1 MESLIGK
8 TVDSYKILEVIG
20 RGGMGVVFKALDTNL
35 EKIVALK
42 MIDPFLARDEGFVR
56 RFKTEAKAL
65 ARLENPNIVR
75 VYALRETESGF
86 FMVMEYVEHKTLSI
100 CLQENG
106 PLPLNQTVSVTKQLL
121 SAVGHAHSVGVIHRD
136 IKPSNILLCAD
147 GRIKVSDFGL
157 AKVVQQ
163 KGPASTV
170 TQTRAGTLYY
180 MSPEQVKGL
189 KNVDK
194 RSDLYSLGMTV
205 YEMLAG
211 RVPFEKTD
219 SDFTIQ
225 KKIVDGEI
233 PSPVKFDA
241 NIPKKLAKIVL
252 KSIDK
257 EPDKRYQE
265 ADEMLKDLN
274 EYEAELSPR
283 IKSSKPVVPTK
294 QLPKKPIFILS
305 IAALLIGLVIIY
317 LLLFPS
323 TDENVAT
330 SKTFVSVTTRPP
342 GAQIIINGK
351 VVVNSRLPGI
361 ELEEEGEIKLQ
372 AKKDGF
378 NTIDTSFEIKKG
390 EKKSLA
396 LVLIPIPNP
405 VVTEKLTINTN
416 PEGANIYINNNSIG
430 ISPIKNFA
438 ADTGQINL
446 KIEKVG
452 FVTTDT
458 KINVQKGKENSFAF
472 ILTKIIEKGNLKITS
487 DPSGAEVWSGKEK
500 LGSTPF
506 DKTNLA
512 VGTYQLIIRK
522 NGYRDYPKSVTVSAN
537 KTSEIHTIKLTQVER
552 LTVTSQTAG
561 AEILVDGKSYGT
573 KKFDNYMELGSYTIT
588 IRKDGFTSYEEKVK
602 IEANKPK
609 VISKKLEAIVT
620 LQYGTLTVS
629 SEPSGA
635 EVLINDKSVGKTP
648 LKNYKINTGENKIT
662 IRKDNY
668 RQYHK
673 PIKIEVN
680 KPVNI
685 FVTLIPLTVKI
696 EIYAEPFGNYYVDG
710 DLKKSGLPVYRDSL
724 PAGEHRLK
732 VEHPSGKWEKTIN
745 IAGELPQ
752 TYKISFKRVMRL
764 TILSDP
770 SNAEIF
776 IDDVSIGQTTPKI
789 YEIRK
794 PGYYK
799 IQVKKE
805 RYKPSNTEEL
815 TIGTEIYE
823 GNSDE
828 EKKISFKLTK
838 IE

>member
-8 TVDSYKILEVIG
+8 TVDNYKILEVVG

-86 FMVMEYVEHKTLSI
+86 FMVMEYVEHKPLSVYI
-100 CLQENG
+100 QENG
-106 PLPLNQTVSVTKQLL
+106 PLPLKQTLSISKQLL

-157 AKVVQQ
+157 AKVIQQ

-274 EYEAELSPR
+274 EYEVDLTPKVKPS
-283 IKSSKPVVPTK
+283 KSIVPK
-294 QLPKKPIFILS
+294 RQIPKKPIIILS

-330 SKTFVSVTTRPP
+330 SKTIVSVTTRPP

-351 VVVNSRLPGI
+351 VVDNSLLPEI
-361 ELEEEGEIKLQ
+361 EMEEDGEIKLQ

-378 NTIDTSFEIKKG
+378 NQIDTSFEIKQG

-396 LVLIPIPNP
+396 LVLIPIPKP
-405 VVTEKLTINTN
+405 VVTEKLSVTTN
-416 PEGANIYINNNSIG
+416 PPGATIYLNKTSIG
-430 ISPIKNFA
+430 SAPVKNF
-438 ADTGQINL
+438 TTEIGQINL
-446 KIEKVG
+446 KVEKVG
-452 FVTTDT
+452 FASKDTIVT
-458 KINVQKGKENSFAF
+458 VQKGKENSFAF
-472 ILTKIIEKGNLKITS
+472 VLTKVIEKGNLKISS
-487 DPSGAEVWSGKEK
+487 DPSGAEVWLDKDKIGT
-500 LGSTPF
+500 TPF
-506 DKTNLA
+506 EKTNLV
-512 VGTYQLIIRK
+512 VGIYPLIIRK
-522 NGYRDYPKSVTVSAN
+522 KGYEDYTKSVSVSAN
-537 KTSEIHTIKLTQVER
+537 KTTEITAIKLTQVER
-552 LTVTSQTAG
+552 LTVNSETAG

-573 KKFDNYMELGSYTIT
+573 KKFDDNVVLGGHTIT
-588 IRKDGFTSYEEKVK
+588 IRKDGFTTYEEKVK

-609 VISKKLEAIVT
+609 VITKKLVPTVIS
-620 LQYGTLTVS
+620 QYGTLTVS

-648 LKNYKINTGENKIT
+648 LKNHKISVGESKIT
-662 IRKDNY
+662 IRKDGFRPY
-668 RQYHK
+668 TETK
-673 PIKIEVN
+673 KIELNNPTNVS
-680 KPVNI
+680 KKLVQLMGK
-685 FVTLIPLTVKI
+685 V
-696 EIYAEPFGNYYVDG
+696 EIYAEPFGNYYIDG

-724 PAGEHRLK
+724 SGGEHRLK
-732 VEHPSGKWEKTIN
+732 VEHPSGKWEKTIK
-745 IAGELPQ
+745 ITGESPQ
-752 TYKISFKRVMRL
+752 TYKICFKRVLKL

-789 YEIRK
+789 YDKLK
-794 PGYYK
+794 PGNHK
-799 IQVKKE
+799 ILVKKE
-805 RYKPSNTEEL
+805 GYKPESEEF
-815 TIGTEIYE
+815 IVSDDIYE
-823 GNSDE
+823 GNADKAE
-828 EKKISFKLTK
+828 KISFKLTK